1 MDFKT
6 FKQYYDLGREETSL
20 DAYLAASSK
29 LDGDL
34 SEDMLTNIYNLANY
48 PISDTSAM
56 SVSELS
62 ALYGIPERTLFAWNA
77 GDRTPPDYVKT
88 LIDYTL
94 FNKEAAAAS
103 ERKRKKG

>member
-1 MDFKT
+1 MEFKT
-6 FKQYYDLGREETSL
+6 FKKYYDLGREETFL
-20 DAYLAASSK
+20 DDYLAASSK
-29 LDGDL
+29 LDGEL

-62 ALYGIPERTLFAWNA
+62 ALYGIPERTLYSWNS
-77 GDRTPPDYVKT
+77 GDRTPPNYIKT

-94 FNKEAAAAS
+94 FTS
-103 ERKRKKG
+103 RK